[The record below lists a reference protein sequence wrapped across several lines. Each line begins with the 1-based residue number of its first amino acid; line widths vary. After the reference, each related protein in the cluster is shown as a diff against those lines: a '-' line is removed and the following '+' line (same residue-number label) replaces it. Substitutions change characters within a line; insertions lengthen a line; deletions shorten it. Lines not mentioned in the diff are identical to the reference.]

1 MVMMLDAPANKI
13 KQKDLIPILICE
25 DVQVSIEFYT
35 TVLGFSVTGRED
47 ELGKTGWASLNQG
60 AVQIMLASP
69 TYLPEPI
76 KVEGYYPQ
84 ALFYFYSE
92 NVEYL
97 HMVLREQGHK
107 VGALTERAYGM
118 KEFQMIDPSG
128 HVLVFGEDVEE

>member
-1 MVMMLDAPANKI
+1 MMLDTPAHKI
-13 KQKDLIPILICE
+13 IQKDLVPILICE
-25 DVQVSIEFYT
+25 DVQASIEFYT

-60 AVQIMLASP
+60 KVQIMLASP

-76 KVEGYYPQ
+76 KVDGYYPQ
-84 ALFYFYSE
+84 ALFYFYPE
-92 NVEYL
+92 NVENL
-97 HMVLREQGHK
+97 HRALKEQGHK
-107 VGALTERAYGM
+107 VGELAERTYGM